1 MVSDCNS
8 YWRKLAQNSSMPL
21 WNIRAWRTPSEAAA
35 SQFSGT
41 DHYCLTEA
49 ENILSILKTQT
60 VPHGY
65 KANNCAHLQQSWSLS
80 QCYSLLFKHLVRMS
94 SSVAGKLML
103 PRPLTTKTCISA
115 FLSLTPQWFFQQH
128 LWDTHVLPTEKIT
141 TAQKPKHTQKTNPGY
156 SSIRIPLNWSL
167 RRLITYVVSVSD
179 LCFISMIST
188 MWRSIGSPGFLTA
201 KTESTTAW
209 NRGGG
214 DPQKGHQT
222 LKCKIYLPFHLLLA
236 KGITP
241 AA

>member
-21 WNIRAWRTPSEAAA
+21 CNVRAWRTPSETAA

-65 KANNCAHLQQSWSLS
+65 KANNRAHLQQSWSLS

-103 PRPLTTKTCISA
+103 PRPLMAKTCISA

-141 TAQKPKHTQKTNPGY
+141 TAQNPKHTQKTNPGY
-156 SSIRIPLNWSL
+156 SSIRIPLKLKLEETHYLRGVSFRFMLHLHDLHHVKVNRFTWFSDSQNRINYSL
-167 RRLITYVVSVSD
+167 
-179 LCFISMIST
+179 
-188 MWRSIGSPGFLTA
+188 
-201 KTESTTAW
+201 K
-209 NRGGG
+209 
-214 DPQKGHQT
+214 
-222 LKCKIYLPFHLLLA
+222 
-236 KGITP
+236 
-241 AA
+241 